1 MLNNP
6 NPLIVLNQRI
16 LGSMLPAYC
25 SHQINHGPAISE
37 NHESDFHKSMRER
50 GERVLGDLTTRDIIR
65 ECVPAY

>member
-25 SHQINHGPAISE
+25 SHPIKGNPRTDDYLDE
-37 NHESDFHKSMRER
+37 FHQSLRDR
-50 GERVLGDLTTRDIIR
+50 GERVLSDPTTRDIIR